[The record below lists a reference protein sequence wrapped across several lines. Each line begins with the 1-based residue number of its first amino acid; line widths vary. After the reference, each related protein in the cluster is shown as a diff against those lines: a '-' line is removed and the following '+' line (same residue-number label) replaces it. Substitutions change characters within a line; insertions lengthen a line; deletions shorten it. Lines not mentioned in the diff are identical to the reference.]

1 MDKQF
6 SMFASNQR
14 SSPSMFKNP
23 QARSSTFSMA
33 RSGYTMPAPQASARN
48 LPVARNLPLGR
59 RFTERGRGTAVRTGG
74 CKSCGG
80 AR

>member
-6 SMFASNQR
+6 SMFASSKR
-14 SSPSMFKNP
+14 SSPSTFKKP

-33 RSGYTMPAPQASARN
+33 RSGHTMPAPQANARN
-48 LPVARNLPLGR
+48 LPVPRNLPLGR
-59 RFTERGRGTAVRTGG
+59 RFTERGQGTTVRKGG